1 MIDVPPEV
9 AIRSTI
15 KPGSVY
21 YFSEDS
27 LHSSEPH
34 YFIVINKDP
43 FGERVVLLVCAS
55 SRIDKVKQRR
65 RTYPVDTLVEITSLQ
80 YKDFKVNSIVDCNYL
95 LEKTIDQLIDKLTHK
110 KLWLKTEMDFALV
123 KRLREGVLASPLI
136 ERRIKALLRG

>member
-1 MIDVPPEV
+1 LIDVPPEV

-27 LHSSEPH
+27 LYSSEPH

-43 FGERVVLLVCAS
+43 FRERVVLLVCAS
-55 SRIDKVKQRR
+55 SKIDKVKQRR
-65 RTYPVDTLVEITSLQ
+65 RTCPVDTLIEITSSQ
-80 YKDFKVNSIVDCNYL
+80 YKDFRLNSIVDCNYL
-95 LEKTIDQLIDKLTHK
+95 LEKTIGQLVDKLTHNQ
-110 KLWLKTEMDFALV
+110 LWLKTKMDFALV